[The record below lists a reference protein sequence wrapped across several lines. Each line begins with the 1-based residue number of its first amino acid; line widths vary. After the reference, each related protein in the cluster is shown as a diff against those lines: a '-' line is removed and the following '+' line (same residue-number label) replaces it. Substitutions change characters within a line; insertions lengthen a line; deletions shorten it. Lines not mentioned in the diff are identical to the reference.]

1 MFKKEYVA
9 PKMDVV
15 EMKIET
21 VLMESGGTDGGP
33 EATEYDGEFG
43 CLYNPEMDKKAQF
56 IYKWP
61 PLSPRIHPGS
71 FFRTSCRTCFGIDIP
86 EPEPS
91 PRKRCL

>member
-21 VLMESGGTDGGP
+21 VLMESGGTEGGP

-43 CLYNPEMDKKAQF
+43 CLYNPEMDKKA
-56 IYKWP
+56 
-61 PLSPRIHPGS
+61 
-71 FFRTSCRTCFGIDIP
+71 
-86 EPEPS
+86 
-91 PRKRCL
+91 